1 MPSCWYVHTEQGD
14 DSNSSPAAGLCSSA
28 GLSDGGGASCK
39 HCRSIPGSPR
49 CHIWRRLNA
58 VVLQRGRERGKSSAS
73 LLATQSICIQ
83 PVEAE
88 LPCYS
93 GPSAKKIKKNK
104 KIAHT
109 DQTKAAEHR
118 AALSLPSPQQ
128 VPESSLERGGLASVL
143 SWPPWGHLPL
153 MRILI
158 YAGAFKAVLIGCIV
172 ALYDSSSTHMV
183 LVGVCCFPSLF
194 VFWFLFFF
202 FCTFTCALCV
212 DVVQKIISL
221 AYSHISPVW
230 KKSEASHSRPLITN
244 DKLMK
249 TWECSIGGQQK
260 SNCGRLKH
268 SFVSSAHKFT
278 LVCCLALC

>member
-39 HCRSIPGSPR
+39 HCRSILGSPR

-58 VVLQRGRERGKSSAS
+58 VVLQRGRERAQRLCSPPRASAFS
-73 LLATQSICIQ
+73 LWKRSCPATLDPPQ
-83 PVEAE
+83 
-88 LPCYS
+88 
-93 GPSAKKIKKNK
+93 KKK

-128 VPESSLERGGLASVL
+128 VPESSLERGGLATVL

-158 YAGAFKAVLIGCIV
+158 YAGAFKAALIGCIV

-194 VFWFLFFF
+194 VFWFFFF

-212 DVVQKIISL
+212 DVVQKNYLISVL
-221 AYSHISPVW
+221 AHLSSVE
-230 KKSEASHSRPLITN
+230 KV
-244 DKLMK
+244 
-249 TWECSIGGQQK
+249 GGVPQP
-260 SNCGRLKH
+260 
-268 SFVSSAHKFT
+268 SSDHKR
-278 LVCCLALC
+278 